1 MTSEVREALGG
12 HKATFF
18 ATLLYS
24 REGWREEEI
33 VKVIKDGHEVANHC
47 KVRGGGEAGGGVGGG
62 GTIAHGNTILTLS
75 FSSVLVRTTGSMI
88 RTARNR
94 SPPTSTRPAVSSRV
108 ATRRPGTARRLEGGS
123 GPPRAR

>member
-47 KVRGGGEAGGGVGGG
+47 KVRGGGEAGGWFGGG
-62 GTIAHGNTILTLS
+62 GARLLTVTQFSPFRFPPSLS
-75 FSSVLVRTTGSMI
+75 GRQGV
-88 RTARNR
+88 
-94 SPPTSTRPAVSSRV
+94 
-108 ATRRPGTARRLEGGS
+108 
-123 GPPRAR
+123 